1 MARKYLDPIRP
12 AAATRVAYEKR
23 LDAELAAMHRSL
35 VYWLKAQYRATP
47 PPTIAQDASATEAL
61 RAAIRRL
68 SRRWQRRFNRLA
80 DELADYFATATQD
93 RVDRALAKMLR
104 EGGFTVRFKA
114 TPAMRAAYSA
124 VIAENVSLIKSVSSQ
139 HLTAVEGVVMRSVM
153 AGRDLSI
160 LAGELETAYGVT
172 KRRAAFIARDQNNKA
187 TAVLQRTRHV
197 ELGITKAVWLHSA
210 GGKKPRPEHVA
221 FSGQVY
227 DIAKGAFLEGKW
239 TWPGMEINCR
249 CVSKPIIPGLED

>member
-12 AAATRVAYEKR
+12 AAPTRIAYEKR
-23 LDAELAAMHRSL
+23 LDAELAMMHRSL

-80 DELADYFATATQD
+80 VELADYFATATQD

-139 HLTAVEGVVMRSVM
+139 HLTAVEGIVMRSVM
-153 AGRDLSI
+153 AGRDLSV
-160 LAGELETAYGVT
+160 LADELEQAYGVT

-210 GGKKPRPEHVA
+210 GGKQPRPEHVA
-221 FSGQVY
+221 FSGQTY

>member
-12 AAATRVAYEKR
+12 AAPTRIAYEKR
-23 LDAELAAMHRSL
+23 LDAELAAMHRSI

-61 RAAIRRL
+61 RAAMRRL
-68 SRRWQRRFNRLA
+68 SRRWQRRFNKLA
-80 DELADYFATATQD
+80 VELADYFASTTQA

-160 LAGELETAYGVT
+160 LADELEQAYGVT

-210 GGKKPRPEHVA
+210 GGKQPRPEHVA
-221 FSGQVY
+221 FSGQTY